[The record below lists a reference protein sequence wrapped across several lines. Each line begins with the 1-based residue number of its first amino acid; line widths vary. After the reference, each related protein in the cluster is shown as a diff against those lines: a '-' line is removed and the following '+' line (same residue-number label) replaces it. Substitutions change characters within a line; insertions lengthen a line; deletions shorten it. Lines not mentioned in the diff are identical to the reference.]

1 MLSSQLV
8 ITMVKEVSLAVRNQA
23 IGMLKAG
30 QTQKSVAVHFGTNV
44 RTVRRWWSRAYCGN
58 SLENRQGRGRKQAI
72 GKVPKIVIAKT
83 LGKKMKSTR
92 KISQLLKY
100 KGFQV
105 SHVTVH
111 TYLRQNLGVK
121 PYKPQLQ
128 PKLTEKQKFA
138 RLTFCKA
145 RKKWSINDWRNVL
158 FSDESPFELYHSP
171 NRQNDRVWTADRNKV
186 VATEKVK
193 FPGKL
198 QVWGMMSY
206 NGLSNLHIIPSGQTV
221 TTIYYLEE
229 FLKKTMMSA
238 IHRDRETGTVTERK
252 LVSDMSRAIFQQD
265 GAPAHTSKK
274 TQEWLRENFQN
285 FWPKGIW
292 PANSRDL
299 SPTEN
304 LWSIIQTTINSFE
317 PATNLKTL
325 EKQLISAWRHISPEV
340 LDKLIASMPEGI
352 SKCIQLKGGYI
363 GK

>member
-30 QTQKSVAVHFGTNV
+30 QTQKSVAIHFGTNV

-58 SLENRQGRGRKQAI
+58 SLENRQGRGRKPAI

-138 RLTFCKA
+138 RLTFFVRHEKNGQLMIGAMYFFPMNLHLSCTIHRIGRTTEFGQQTEIKLYL
-145 RKKWSINDWRNVL
+145 RKK
-158 FSDESPFELYHSP
+158 
-171 NRQNDRVWTADRNKV
+171 
-186 VATEKVK
+186 
-193 FPGKL
+193 
-198 QVWGMMSY
+198 
-206 NGLSNLHIIPSGQTV
+206 
-221 TTIYYLEE
+221 
-229 FLKKTMMSA
+229 
-238 IHRDRETGTVTERK
+238 
-252 LVSDMSRAIFQQD
+252 
-265 GAPAHTSKK
+265 
-274 TQEWLRENFQN
+274 
-285 FWPKGIW
+285 
-292 PANSRDL
+292 
-299 SPTEN
+299 
-304 LWSIIQTTINSFE
+304 
-317 PATNLKTL
+317 
-325 EKQLISAWRHISPEV
+325 
-340 LDKLIASMPEGI
+340 
-352 SKCIQLKGGYI
+352 
-363 GK
+363 